1 MNLDSIPKDVEP
13 LVVLGADAKDYLVVY
28 TVMGNAEV
36 IEMLYRTIRILEE
49 ENNSEHLTKH

>member
-1 MNLDSIPKDVEP
+1 MNLDNIPKDVEP

-49 ENNSEHLTKH
+49 ESTSELTKH